1 MSAKECRLAYKT
13 APHSLYLFTGRPS
26 KVDASFLWADGNI
39 MLIDGSTYFKFD
51 KHSGSL
57 LRGFPLTMMD
67 TDLSGIPPNID
78 AALSL
83 PEQKTYFFKRGKVW
97 QWGSNGM
104 PKRISDDWSGIP
116 DDLDSAFYWPYNH
129 KAYFFRG
136 EYFYRYDIGEKKVD
150 YGYPKLIASG
160 WPGASPTIDAATSL
174 KNGTVFLIKKNKVFT
189 FHPPVCKEETTFID
203 GLKKDL
209 FLSWWHHE

>member
-1 MSAKECRLAYKT
+1 M
-13 APHSLYLFTGRPS
+13 PS

-83 PEQKTYFFKRGKVW
+83 PEQKTYFFKQGKVW
-97 QWGSNGM
+97 QWESNEM
-104 PKRISDDWSGIP
+104 PKRISGDWRGIP

-136 EYFYRYDIGEKKVD
+136 EYFYRYER
-150 YGYPKLIASG
+150 
-160 WPGASPTIDAATSL
+160 
-174 KNGTVFLIKKNKVFT
+174 
-189 FHPPVCKEETTFID
+189 
-203 GLKKDL
+203 
-209 FLSWWHHE
+209 